1 MTLPTKPQTSSLK
14 SMHRIVW
21 SVIAIF
27 VACGVTYP
35 IAIARVSQ
43 MEKFK
48 GSHVKSLTDKGTAPH
63 PLNAKSVP

>member
-1 MTLPTKPQTSSLK
+1 MTLPIEPQPPSPK

-21 SVIAIF
+21 SFIAIF

-48 GSHVKSLTDKGTAPH
+48 GSHVKSLTEKGTAPH